1 MFFEGEHCGIRVHP
15 KSTLDIAS
23 NPRIVLNMISKEQRI
38 EAMKGVLASL
48 FASQRT
54 LKSLAPQFKWAGL
67 GNLLGDYG
75 EFIATEVYGLQQASR
90 GANGYDAVAP
100 DGKKVQVKANFA
112 ASQIGFRGEADMLLC
127 LKIDLTGDWT
137 EIYYGDFALVRSV
150 ARYSA
155 RDNKHMVAISALQ
168 KIAKAGYVV
177 NGPLPAATEA
187 LGTDEPI

>member
-1 MFFEGEHCGIRVHP
+1 MRYHSGGLALI
-15 KSTLDIAS
+15 T
-23 NPRIVLNMISKEQRI
+23 KEQRI

-75 EFIATEVYGLQQASR
+75 EFIATEVYGMRQAPR
-90 GANGYDAVAP
+90 GANGYDAVTS

-127 LKIDLTGDWT
+127 LKIDLNGDRT
-137 EIYYGDFALVRSV
+137 EIYYGDFGLVRKV

-155 RDNKHMVAISALQ
+155 RDNKHMVPLAALQ
-168 KIAKAGYVV
+168 KIAKAGYVMPDV
-177 NGPLPAATEA
+177 IPVT
-187 LGTDEPI
+187 TDTDVEPEPI

>member
-1 MFFEGEHCGIRVHP
+1 
-15 KSTLDIAS
+15 
-23 NPRIVLNMISKEQRI
+23 MITKEQRV

-75 EFIATEVYGLQQASR
+75 EFIATEVYGLQQAPR
-90 GANGYDAVAP
+90 GANGYDAVRP
-100 DGKKVQVKANFA
+100 DGKSVQVKANFA

-137 EIYYGDFALVRSV
+137 EIYYGDFALVKSA

-155 RDNKHMVAISALQ
+155 RDNKHMVPLTALQ

-177 NGPLPAATEA
+177 SEPLPAASEA
-187 LGTDEPI
+187 IGTDEPI

>member
-1 MFFEGEHCGIRVHP
+1 
-15 KSTLDIAS
+15 
-23 NPRIVLNMISKEQRI
+23 MISKEQRI

-75 EFIATEVYGLQQASR
+75 EFIAVEVYGLQQAPR
-90 GANGYDAVAP
+90 GANGYDAVTP
-100 DGKKVQVKANFA
+100 DGKTVQVKANYA
-112 ASQIGFRGEADMLLC
+112 ASQIGFRGEANLLLC

-137 EIYYGDFALVRSV
+137 EVYYGDFSLVKQA

-155 RDNKHMVAISALQ
+155 RDNKEHGPNFRFNQAQGGRLQ
-168 KIAKAGYVV
+168 IAAQGDRPASYRTGRCGADLEGAGSTIWVKHV
-177 NGPLPAATEA
+177 DPA
-187 LGTDEPI
+187 